1 MTIGQRVKQRRK
13 ELGLTQEELARRIGN
28 SSRASICTVEKDR
41 EDLTTTRIAKLAKAL
56 ETSPA
61 FLMGWTNDQDQNH
74 TYSLEYGVELINN
87 VYNNVNNSVMKAFN
101 PVNDSKEESTTYDP
115 NDAFYE
121 SLTDEQKAEATR
133 LYQLFQK
140 ADSAHRLAVES
151 LLRETPQ
158 EPERQ

>member
-61 FLMGWTNDQDQNH
+61 YLMGWTDNPDPNYQ
-74 TYSLEYGVELINN
+74 YSNEFVAELATNAN
-87 VYNNVNNSVMKAFN
+87 RNMRNMVMKAFN
-101 PVNDSKEESTTYDP
+101 QAPSQEESNPDP
-115 NDAFYE
+115 KLDEWIALFNGF
-121 SLTDEQKAEATR
+121 SDEQRDKVIEFLHVFAEAKPEA
-133 LYQLFQK
+133 LSVFLDFVK
-140 ADSAHRLAVES
+140 S
-151 LLRETPQ
+151 LS
-158 EPERQ
+158 

>member
-13 ELGLTQEELARRIGN
+13 ELGLTQEELAKRIGN

-61 FLMGWTNDQDQNH
+61 FLMGWTDSSDPNH
-74 TYSLEYGVELINN
+74 TYSIEYGVELINN

-101 PVNDSKEESTTYDP
+101 PVPSKEESNTNP
-115 NDAFYE
+115 KLEEWIAFFNE
-121 SLTDEQKAEATR
+121 LSDDQQDEAMEFLRLFVGARPEARSSL
-133 LYQLFQK
+133 
-140 ADSAHRLAVES
+140 VS
-151 LLRETPQ
+151 LLKTLGS
-158 EPERQ
+158 